1 MDRRQHAGRV
11 VAAVPPPPPAVVVP
25 CPPNAQPRPIQCV
38 KTTSDM
44 RWPRAPSTLAPP
56 PPHKPHCS
64 APTLVEVGRM
74 EQQVREGRTV
84 VSGEG
89 RRRPRAW
96 QPAAA
101 AGVSATCRMSA
112 ITAARKAS
120 GRVMRCCCRCCP
132 FRLLGCYGGRQQA
145 VHSAALRHCHV
156 CRVTYRH
163 PRIMDVDR
171 SQYVS

>member
-1 MDRRQHAGRV
+1 MQAVSSPPCLLRLLPSSSRAPQTPSPGPSSASKPRLTCAGRELRV
-11 VAAVPPPPPAVVVP
+11 
-25 CPPNAQPRPIQCV
+25 
-38 KTTSDM
+38 
-44 RWPRAPSTLAPP
+44 RWPLPLPINL
-56 PPHKPHCS
+56 HCS

-132 FRLLGCYGGRQQA
+132 FRILGCYGGRQQA

-156 CRVTYRH
+156 CRITYRH